1 MADFTSGLSIFAIV
15 KPTSVTA
22 GARIL
27 DFGNGT
33 ASNNILIQEPTST
46 GAALYT
52 YNTTSPTNVTA
63 SSAIT
68 LNKFQLLEATDNN
81 TNTATIFTDAV
92 QQSQSTTMNS
102 LLNVVR
108 SNNYIGQA
116 SGGGNNYIGQIV
128 ELLVYNRNLTSIER
142 TQLEGF
148 LLTRTQGL
156 LANSA
161 PTPVFSIST
170 STLTAPSQIAI
181 EGAAEANF
189 FFTLDGTTPTSASTP
204 YTGPINIIYTQTLK
218 AIAVVRG
225 VQSAVTT
232 ATYTL
237 DATKYPAPSATSTP
251 LQLDLQLPNQSIPQD
266 NNQR

>member
-27 DFGNGT
+27 DFGNGAT
-33 ASNNILIQEPTST
+33 ANNILIQEPTST

-52 YNTTSPTNVTA
+52 YNGASGTNVTA

-81 TNTATIFTDAV
+81 TGTATIFTDAV
-92 QQSQSTTMNS
+92 QQNQNTSMNS
-102 LLNVVR
+102 LLNVLR
-108 SNNYIGQA
+108 SNNYIGQGSA
-116 SGGGNNYIGQIV
+116 GGNNYIGQIV
-128 ELLVYNRNLTSIER
+128 ELLVYNRNLSVAER
-142 TQLEGF
+142 TTLEGF
-148 LLTRTQGL
+148 LLTRTQGF
-156 LANSA
+156 LANSSPA
-161 PTPVFSIST
+161 PVFSLAT
-170 STLTAPSQIAI
+170 STLSAPAQVAI
-181 EGAAEANF
+181 EGPAEASF
-189 FFTLDGTTPTSASTP
+189 FYTLDGTTPTTASIP
-204 YTGPINIIYTQTLK
+204 YVGPVDITFTRTMK
-218 AIAVVRG
+218 AIAVNRG
-225 VQSAVTT
+225 VQSSVTT

-237 DATKYPAPSATSTP
+237 DSTKWPAPSATSTP